1 MEVNLWYSTVYD
13 LRLQAKMDLS
23 LYGQLQDIFKDTIV
37 FTPKI
42 FMNETDSSPILC
54 QTPDTR
60 ICGGLINSQL
70 LGKPLVQNEALL
82 KQRISE
88 QCLYK
93 SIKHSEKSM
102 WFYYIEQLMDECILE
117 GDYAANMKPV
127 DPDCQK
133 KVVDEIFDDGVPELS
148 LTEYGKCVENNG
160 FSITEAKD

>member
-1 MEVNLWYSTVYD
+1 
-13 LRLQAKMDLS
+13 
-23 LYGQLQDIFKDTIV
+23 
-37 FTPKI
+37 
-42 FMNETDSSPILC
+42 
-54 QTPDTR
+54 
-60 ICGGLINSQL
+60 
-70 LGKPLVQNEALL
+70 
-82 KQRISE
+82 
-88 QCLYK
+88 
-93 SIKHSEKSM
+93 M